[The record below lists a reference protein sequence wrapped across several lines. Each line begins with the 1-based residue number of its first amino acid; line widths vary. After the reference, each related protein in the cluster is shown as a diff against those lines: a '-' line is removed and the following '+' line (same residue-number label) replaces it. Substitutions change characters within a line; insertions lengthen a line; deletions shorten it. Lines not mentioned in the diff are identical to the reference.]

1 MFKRRKPLPIIHRLW
16 EVLWPRGGW
25 SRFTRYVGHRVG
37 RLPGTPYQIAAG
49 LACGAAI
56 SFTPFMGFHFVGAA
70 LLCVLIRGNVIASA
84 IGTVVGN
91 PWTFPFI
98 WLWIHSLG
106 TWVLGQSGDS
116 QLPAHLS
123 MQDIFQNLSGVFLPM
138 TVGGVPTAI
147 LVWIAV
153 FWSARVAVAQYQRQ
167 RRRRLRRKV
176 MKRKEREAATRYMG
190 REAEGER

>member
-1 MFKRRKPLPIIHRLW
+1 MFRRRKPLPIVHRVW

-25 SRFTRYVGHRVG
+25 RRFTLYVGHRLG

-70 LLCVLIRGNVIASA
+70 LLSVLLRGNVIASA
-84 IGTVVGN
+84 IGTAVGN

-98 WLWIHSLG
+98 WFWIYWLG
-106 TWVLGQSGDS
+106 TWLLGQSGDS
-116 QLPAHLS
+116 QFPDPPS
-123 MQDIFQNLSGVFLPM
+123 MHYIFENLSGVFWPM

-147 LVWIAV
+147 LVWVAI
-153 FWSARVAVAQYQRQ
+153 FWSTRAAVVQYQRQ
-167 RRRRLRRKV
+167 RRRRLRRMV
-176 MKRKEREAATRYMG
+176 MKRKEQAAATRYMG
-190 REAEGER
+190 RESESER